1 MLEISLVPGNSRRLA
16 VNLTLPVSALWL
28 TYICHIGLGGSS
40 RSANGPVRLTL
51 DISHSP
57 CQWEV
62 CIIFVCLLFSLSVCY
77 KTSYPR
83 PIPGTPLYLFR
94 VWPWDPS
101 PPCEVHALTPMALA
115 PISPLGSQHSAA
127 PPLHSDLFLT
137 SRPMS
142 LYQTR
147 AMALL
152 PPSPSIA
159 LQAPPPWRLPG
170 RLVHHPSLLIP
181 PQISGP
187 KSSPP
192 RPSFT
197 PVSPIQLPF
206 PPWLG
211 LCIRGH
217 HHPQH
222 MGLLLVHPWWLDPS
236 SFFSLPCLLSNLCPI
251 PFSRLL
257 PDSLSCSYPCHLPRC
272 SEAQP

>member
-1 MLEISLVPGNSRRLA
+1 MKVLEISLVPGNSRRLA

-62 CIIFVCLLFSLSVCY
+62 CIVFVCLLVSLLVRY
-77 KTSYPR
+77 KTPGPSQGLPCTCSECG
-83 PIPGTPLYLFR
+83 PGTHPR
-94 VWPWDPS
+94 HVKS
-101 PPCEVHALTPMALA
+101 TPPTPMALA
-115 PISPLGSQHSAA
+115 PISPLGSNTRLL

-137 SRPMS
+137 SHPMS